1 MEEKYLQ
8 YEFQNNFFSNVIL
21 EEVYSNI
28 SF

>member
-8 YEFQNNFFSNVIL
+8 YEFQNNFFSNIIL